1 MKRLAGVE
9 GGAVYKRKKYISKNA
24 VSVFSF

>member
-9 GGAVYKRKKYISKNA
+9 GGAVYKRKQNISKNA
-24 VSVFSF
+24 VGVFNF